1 MEELGLGFLG
11 FEISALYSLTFKEF
25 GNAVKGK
32 NERED
37 MRERSS
43 WERTRW
49 QTAILLNVHV
59 KKGSKIS
66 PKDLAVFPWE
76 ELAEKNKPKVDGFAL
91 LRAMAKKGNGQ

>member
-1 MEELGLGFLG
+1 MGL
-11 FEISALYSLTFKEF
+11 SPKSLYSLTFKEF

-32 NERED
+32 KEGEE
-37 MRERSS
+37 MLERSN

-49 QTAILLNVHV
+49 QTSLLLNVHT

-76 ELAEKNKPKVDGFAL
+76 EAEKKVENNKGWDIFKAISVE
-91 LRAMAKKGNGQ
+91 KK

>member
-1 MEELGLGFLG
+1 MGL
-11 FEISALYSLTFKEF
+11 SPKSLYSLTFKEF

-32 NERED
+32 KESEE
-37 MRERSS
+37 MLERSN

-49 QTAILLNVHV
+49 QTSLLLNVHT

-76 ELAEKNKPKVDGFAL
+76 KVEKKVENNKGWDIFKAIAVE
-91 LRAMAKKGNGQ
+91 KK

>member
-1 MEELGLGFLG
+1 MGL
-11 FEISALYSLTFKEF
+11 SPKSLYSLTFKEF

-32 NERED
+32 KEGEE
-37 MRERSS
+37 MLERSN

-49 QTAILLNVHV
+49 QTSLLLNVHT

-76 ELAEKNKPKVDGFAL
+76 KVEKKVENNKGWDIFKAIAVE
-91 LRAMAKKGNGQ
+91 KK